1 MSVKALKMIT
11 TRYKISAPVKNSL
24 RIALVADL
32 HDRPGDEV
40 LNRLKQE
47 QPDLILAAG
56 DILERCT
63 EGESQYTKA
72 EMDAWQGLRKKN
84 KIASGAMKT
93 AMRIGYSMHEK
104 HEFSE
109 GIEFLQKASEIAPV
123 FYSPGNH
130 EWYFTKE
137 DQKVFSENRI
147 FLLENED
154 ICWDLVEK
162 CLVLESECVN
172 NLETGND
179 VVNENYLQV
188 ENGSGS
194 ACDQKVGKGWNPQNE
209 ITSGDRRNSPYG
221 NATEKIIRIGGLATR
236 YDLDWLHAYAAKP
249 GYKIL
254 ICHHPE
260 YYRRYIK
267 DTEWDT
273 FDLIVS
279 GHVHGGQWRIGR
291 HGVLAPGQ
299 GLFPKYCYGCYDRK
313 LIVSAGLSNTA
324 SVPRFGNPTELVMI
338 HVAADYAGSI
348 SQT

>member
-1 MSVKALKMIT
+1 MLKYNFSRIITGMSVKTLKMIT

-24 RIALVADL
+24 RIALAADL
-32 HDRPGDEV
+32 HDRPGGEV
-40 LNRLKQE
+40 LKRLKQE

-93 AMRIGYSMHEK
+93 VMKIGYSMHEK

-109 GIEFLQKASEIAPV
+109 GIEFLKEASEIAPV

-137 DQKVFSENRI
+137 DQKVFSEKRI

-154 ICWDLVEK
+154 ICWNLVENR
-162 CLVLESECVN
+162 LVSEKERGHNSKTGNVMKNEN
-172 NLETGND
+172 NLKSRSDLNNGCNTGI
-179 VVNENYLQV
+179 ENV
-188 ENGSGS
+188 
-194 ACDQKVGKGWNPQNE
+194 P
-209 ITSGDRRNSPYG
+209 
-221 NATEKIIRIGGLATR
+221 EKIIRIGGLATR
-236 YDLDWLHAYAAKP
+236 YDLDWLHAYATKP

-299 GLFPKYCYGCYDRK
+299 GLFPKYCYGCYDKK

-324 SVPRFGNPTELVMI
+324 CVPRFGNPTELVLI
-338 HVAADYAGSI
+338 DVIAKNKNSGRLGI
-348 SQT
+348 

>member
-1 MSVKALKMIT
+1 MSVKTLKMIT
-11 TRYKISAPVKNSL
+11 TRYKISAPVKNSF
-24 RIALVADL
+24 RVALAADL

-40 LNRLKQE
+40 LKRLKQE

-93 AMRIGYSMHEK
+93 VMKIGYSMHEK

-109 GIEFLQKASEIAPV
+109 GIEFLKEASEIAPV

-137 DQKVFSENRI
+137 DQKVFSEKRI

-154 ICWDLVEK
+154 ICWNLVENR
-162 CLVLESECVN
+162 LVSEKERGHNSKTGNVMKNEN
-172 NLETGND
+172 NLKSRSDLNNECNTGI
-179 VVNENYLQV
+179 ENV
-188 ENGSGS
+188 
-194 ACDQKVGKGWNPQNE
+194 P
-209 ITSGDRRNSPYG
+209 
-221 NATEKIIRIGGLATR
+221 EKIIHIGGLATR
-236 YDLDWLHAYAAKP
+236 YDLDWMHAYASKP

-279 GHVHGGQWRIGR
+279 GHVHGGQWRFGR

-299 GLFPKYCYGCYDRK
+299 GLFPKYCYGCYDKK

-324 SVPRFGNPTELVMI
+324 CVPRFGNPAELVLI
-338 HVAADYAGSI
+338 DVIAKNKNSGRLGI
-348 SQT
+348 

>member
-1 MSVKALKMIT
+1 MSVKTLKMIT

-24 RIALVADL
+24 RIALAADL
-32 HDRPGDEV
+32 HDRPGGEV
-40 LNRLKQE
+40 LKRLKQE

-93 AMRIGYSMHEK
+93 VMKIGYSMHEK

-109 GIEFLQKASEIAPV
+109 GIEFLKEASEIAPV

-137 DQKVFSENRI
+137 DQKVFSEKRI

-154 ICWDLVEK
+154 ICWNLVEK
-162 CLVLESECVN
+162 CLVSEQERGHN
-172 NLETGND
+172 SKTGN
-179 VVNENYLQV
+179 VMKNGCNTGIENV
-188 ENGSGS
+188 
-194 ACDQKVGKGWNPQNE
+194 P
-209 ITSGDRRNSPYG
+209 
-221 NATEKIIRIGGLATR
+221 EKIIRIGGLATR
-236 YDLDWLHAYAAKP
+236 YDLDWLHAYASKP

-279 GHVHGGQWRIGR
+279 GHVHGGQWRLGQ

-299 GLFPKYCYGCYDRK
+299 GLFPKYCYGCYDKK

-324 SVPRFGNPTELVMI
+324 RIPRFGNPTELVMI
-338 HVAADYAGSI
+338 LAVADYAESI
-348 SQT
+348 LQT

>member
-1 MSVKALKMIT
+1 MSVKTLKMIT

-40 LNRLKQE
+40 LKRLKQE
-47 QPDLILAAG
+47 QPDLVLAAG

-84 KIASGAMKT
+84 KIAFGAMKT

-154 ICWDLVEK
+154 ICWDLVENR
-162 CLVLESECVN
+162 LVPKSECGN
-172 NLETGND
+172 NRKAVKD
-179 VVNENYLQV
+179 VVNKNYLKA
-188 ENGSGS
+188 ENDSES
-194 ACDQKVGKGWNPQNE
+194 GWNSKTE
-209 ITSGDRRNSPYG
+209 IISEDEENSE
-221 NATEKIIRIGGLATR
+221 NIIHIGGLATR

-338 HVAADYAGSI
+338 HVVADYAESI

>member
-1 MSVKALKMIT
+1 MLKYNFSRIITGMSVKTLKMIT

-24 RIALVADL
+24 RIALAADL
-32 HDRPGDEV
+32 HDRRGGEV
-40 LNRLKQE
+40 LKRLKQE

-93 AMRIGYSMHEK
+93 VMKIGYSMHEK

-109 GIEFLQKASEIAPV
+109 GIEFLKEASEIAPV

-137 DQKVFSENRI
+137 DQKVFSEKRI

-154 ICWDLVEK
+154 ICWNLVENR
-162 CLVLESECVN
+162 LVSEQERGHN
-172 NLETGND
+172 SKTGN
-179 VVNENYLQV
+179 VMKNGCNTGIENV
-188 ENGSGS
+188 
-194 ACDQKVGKGWNPQNE
+194 P
-209 ITSGDRRNSPYG
+209 
-221 NATEKIIRIGGLATR
+221 EKIIRIGGLATR
-236 YDLDWLHAYAAKP
+236 YDLDWLHAYASKP

-279 GHVHGGQWRIGR
+279 GHVHGGQWRLGQ

-299 GLFPKYCYGCYDRK
+299 GLFPKYCYGCYDKK

-324 SVPRFGNPTELVMI
+324 CIPRFGNPTELVMI
-338 HVAADYAGSI
+338 HAVADYAESI
-348 SQT
+348 LQT

>member
-1 MSVKALKMIT
+1 MLKYNFSRIITGMSVKTLKMIT

-24 RIALVADL
+24 RIALAADL
-32 HDRPGDEV
+32 HDRPGGEV
-40 LNRLKQE
+40 LKRLKQE

-93 AMRIGYSMHEK
+93 VMKIGYSMHEK

-109 GIEFLQKASEIAPV
+109 GIEFLKEASEIAPV

-137 DQKVFSENRI
+137 DQKVFSEKRI

-154 ICWDLVEK
+154 ICWNLVENR
-162 CLVLESECVN
+162 LVSEKERGHNSKTGNVMKNEN
-172 NLETGND
+172 NLKSRSDLNNGCNTGI
-179 VVNENYLQV
+179 ENV
-188 ENGSGS
+188 
-194 ACDQKVGKGWNPQNE
+194 P
-209 ITSGDRRNSPYG
+209 
-221 NATEKIIRIGGLATR
+221 EKIIRIGGLATR
-236 YDLDWLHAYAAKP
+236 YDLDWLHAYATKP

-299 GLFPKYCYGCYDRK
+299 GLFPKYCYGCYDKK

-324 SVPRFGNPTELVMI
+324 CVPRFGNPAELVLI
-338 HVAADYAGSI
+338 DVIAKNKNSGRLGI
-348 SQT
+348 

>member
-1 MSVKALKMIT
+1 MSVKILKMIT

-24 RIALVADL
+24 RIALAADL
-32 HDRPGDEV
+32 HDRPGGEV
-40 LNRLKQE
+40 LKRLKQE

-93 AMRIGYSMHEK
+93 VMKIGYSMHEK

-109 GIEFLQKASEIAPV
+109 GIEFLKEASEIAPV

-130 EWYFTKE
+130 EWYFMKE
-137 DQKVFSENRI
+137 DQKVFSEKRI

-154 ICWDLVEK
+154 ICWNLVENR
-162 CLVLESECVN
+162 LVSEKERGHNSKTGNVMKNEN
-172 NLETGND
+172 NLKSRSDLNNGCNTGI
-179 VVNENYLQV
+179 ENV
-188 ENGSGS
+188 
-194 ACDQKVGKGWNPQNE
+194 P
-209 ITSGDRRNSPYG
+209 
-221 NATEKIIRIGGLATR
+221 EKIIRIGGLATR
-236 YDLDWLHAYAAKP
+236 YDLDWLHAYATKP

-299 GLFPKYCYGCYDRK
+299 GLFPKYCYGCYDKK

-324 SVPRFGNPTELVMI
+324 CVPRFGNPTELVLI
-338 HVAADYAGSI
+338 DVIAKNKNSGRLGI
-348 SQT
+348 

>member
-1 MSVKALKMIT
+1 MSVKTLKMIT

-24 RIALVADL
+24 RIALAADL
-32 HDRPGDEV
+32 HDRPGGEV
-40 LNRLKQE
+40 LKRLKQE

-93 AMRIGYSMHEK
+93 VMKIGYSMHEK

-109 GIEFLQKASEIAPV
+109 GIEFLKEASEIAPV

-137 DQKVFSENRI
+137 DQKVFSEKRI

-154 ICWDLVEK
+154 ICWNLVENR
-162 CLVLESECVN
+162 LVSEKERGHNSKTGNVMKNEN
-172 NLETGND
+172 NLKSRSDLNNGCNTGI
-179 VVNENYLQV
+179 ENV
-188 ENGSGS
+188 
-194 ACDQKVGKGWNPQNE
+194 P
-209 ITSGDRRNSPYG
+209 
-221 NATEKIIRIGGLATR
+221 EKIIRIGGLATR
-236 YDLDWLHAYAAKP
+236 YDLDWLHAYATKP

-299 GLFPKYCYGCYDRK
+299 GLFPKYCYGCYDKK

-324 SVPRFGNPTELVMI
+324 CIPRFGNPTELVMI
-338 HVAADYAGSI
+338 HAVADYAESI
-348 SQT
+348 LQT

>member
-1 MSVKALKMIT
+1 MSVKTLKMIT

-24 RIALVADL
+24 RIALAADL
-32 HDRPGDEV
+32 HDRPGGEV
-40 LNRLKQE
+40 LKRLKQE

-93 AMRIGYSMHEK
+93 VMKIGYSMHEK

-109 GIEFLQKASEIAPV
+109 GIEFLKEASEIAPV

-137 DQKVFSENRI
+137 DQKVFSEKRI

-154 ICWDLVEK
+154 ICWNLVEK
-162 CLVLESECVN
+162 CLVSEQERGHN
-172 NLETGND
+172 SKTGN
-179 VVNENYLQV
+179 VMKNGCNTGIENV
-188 ENGSGS
+188 
-194 ACDQKVGKGWNPQNE
+194 P
-209 ITSGDRRNSPYG
+209 
-221 NATEKIIRIGGLATR
+221 EKIIRIGGLATR
-236 YDLDWLHAYAAKP
+236 YDLDWLHAYASKP

-299 GLFPKYCYGCYDRK
+299 GLFPKYCYGCYDKK

-324 SVPRFGNPTELVMI
+324 CIPRFGNPTELVMI
-338 HVAADYAGSI
+338 HAVADYAESI
-348 SQT
+348 LQT